1 MWQPAGIDSIDNR
14 QPADAGARPFRRLV
28 SGCLKLCTLLSILL
42 CALSLS
48 ACSSLGYYAQ
58 AAHGQFSL
66 LAQSRPIDD
75 WLADPQ
81 TPEPLKKKLREVQ
94 RMRRFAVRE
103 LALPDN
109 DSYTGYAQL
118 QRPFVLWNV
127 VAAPALSLT
136 ARQWCFPIA
145 GCVNYRGY
153 YHQQAALDYAAQ
165 LRREGDD
172 VQVLGVPAYSTL
184 GWFNDPVIS
193 TFIGYPDAELARL
206 VFHELAHQKFY
217 VKDDSDFNESFATA
231 VESAGVARWLQEN
244 GNPEQEKIY
253 REYEARKHDFLDLL
267 LRRRAE
273 LAQIYASS
281 ASDEEKLQRKAAVFD
296 ALRADYQVLKQQR
309 WGGYTGYD
317 RWFASPLSNA
327 HLALVATYHDLEPG
341 FEALLRQYPD
351 FNQFYAKVRALG
363 ALDKAARHRAL
374 HSLAEDDKNAC
385 PDGVCRDSIVKQ

>member
-1 MWQPAGIDSIDNR
+1 MCLTP
-14 QPADAGARPFRRLV
+14 RPQSWVNSQSLLRLP
-28 SGCLKLCTLLSILL
+28 GLLSLL
-42 CALSLS
+42 GLLFLS
-48 ACSSLGYYAQ
+48 ACSSFGYYAQ

-66 LAQSRPIDD
+66 LAQTRPIGD
-75 WLADPQ
+75 WLDDPQ
-81 TPEPLKKKLREVQ
+81 TPQVLKDKLREVQ
-94 RMRRFAVRE
+94 QIRRFAVRE

-118 QRPFVLWNV
+118 QRRFVLWNV

-153 YHQQAALDYAAQ
+153 YDQQAALDYAAQ
-165 LRREGDD
+165 LRSEGDD

-193 TFIGYPDAELARL
+193 TFIRYPDAELARL
-206 VFHELAHQKFY
+206 VFHELAHQEFY
-217 VKDDSDFNESFATA
+217 VKGDSEFNESFATA

-244 GNPEQEKIY
+244 GNAEQEKTY
-253 REYEARKHDFLDLL
+253 REFEGRKHDFLDLL

-273 LAQIYASS
+273 LAKIYASN
-281 ASDEEKLQRKAAVFD
+281 ASDQTKLQEKAEVFA
-296 ALRADYQVLKQQR
+296 ALQADYQVLKQH
-309 WGGYTGYD
+309 WGGYPGYD

-327 HLALVATYHDLEPG
+327 HLALIATYHDLEPG
-341 FEALLRQYPD
+341 FEVLLRQSPD
-351 FNQFYAKVRALG
+351 FKQFYAKVRALG

-374 HSLAEDDKNAC
+374 HKLAEDDKE
-385 PDGVCRDSIVKQ
+385 

>member
-1 MWQPAGIDSIDNR
+1 MR
-14 QPADAGARPFRRLV
+14 
-28 SGCLKLCTLLSILL
+28 SGLAISCLLLLG
-42 CALSLS
+42 

-66 LAQSRPIDD
+66 LAQARPIDD

-81 TPEPLKKKLREVQ
+81 TPPALKDKLREVQ
-94 RMRRFAVRE
+94 QIRRFAVSE

-118 QRPFVLWNV
+118 QRRFVLWNV

-136 ARQWCFPIA
+136 PRRWCFPVA

-153 YHQQAALDYAAQ
+153 YDRQAALDFAAQ
-165 LRREGDD
+165 LHDAGDD

-193 TFIGYPDAELARL
+193 TFINYPDAELARL

-217 VKDDSDFNESFATA
+217 VKGDSEFNESFATA
-231 VESAGVARWLQEN
+231 VESAGVARWLRRY
-244 GNPEQEKIY
+244 GTAEQEQSY
-253 REYEARKHDFLDLL
+253 RVFEQRKHDFLALL
-267 LRRRAE
+267 LRRRAD
-273 LAQIYASS
+273 LARIYASD
-281 ASDEEKLQRKAAVFD
+281 ADDRQKLQEKAEVFD
-296 ALRADYQVLKQQR
+296 ALRADYQILKQH
-309 WGGYTGYD
+309 WGGYAGYD

-341 FEALLRQYPD
+341 FEALLRQTPD
-351 FNQFYAKVRALG
+351 FPQFYARVKALG
-363 ALDKAARHRAL
+363 ALDKTERHRAL
-374 HSLAEDDKNAC
+374 RRLSENAC
-385 PDGVCRDSIVKQ
+385 SDGCGQDSITKEKH

>member
-1 MWQPAGIDSIDNR
+1 
-14 QPADAGARPFRRLV
+14 
-28 SGCLKLCTLLSILL
+28 
-42 CALSLS
+42 
-48 ACSSLGYYAQ
+48 
-58 AAHGQFSL
+58 
-66 LAQSRPIDD
+66 
-75 WLADPQ
+75 
-81 TPEPLKKKLREVQ
+81 
-94 RMRRFAVRE
+94 
-103 LALPDN
+103 
-109 DSYTGYAQL
+109 
-118 QRPFVLWNV
+118 
-127 VAAPALSLT
+127 
-136 ARQWCFPIA
+136 
-145 GCVNYRGY
+145 
-153 YHQQAALDYAAQ
+153 
-165 LRREGDD
+165 
-172 VQVLGVPAYSTL
+172 VLGVPAYSTL

-244 GNPEQEKIY
+244 GTPEQEKIY

-309 WGGYTGYD
+309 WGGYAGYD

-374 HSLAEDDKNAC
+374 HSLAEDDKG
-385 PDGVCRDSIVKQ
+385 DDSKKY